1 MKQLKWLDD
10 AAKINLSVYDYKE
23 YLRYKNRL
31 QDEENLDSIEDIL
44 TGFIWDCTDSCEDYK

>member
-10 AAKINLSVYDYKE
+10 ATKINLSVYDYKE

-44 TGFIWDCTDSCEDYK
+44 TGFIWDCTDSYEDYK

>member
-31 QDEENLDSIEDIL
+31 QIEDIL
-44 TGFIWDCTDSCEDYK
+44 TGFIWDCTDSYEDYK